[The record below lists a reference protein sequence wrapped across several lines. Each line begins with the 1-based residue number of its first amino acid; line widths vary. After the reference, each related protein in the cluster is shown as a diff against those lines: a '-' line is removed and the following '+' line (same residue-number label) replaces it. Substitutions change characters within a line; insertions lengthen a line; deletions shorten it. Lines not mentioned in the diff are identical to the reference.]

1 LADKIK
7 PPVLLVNVYPYHPG
21 FVLAILKP
29 KLSDCRGLPAFG
41 GVAVATRKM
50 TFRYSVLC
58 GMSPDAVDAVRS
70 AIPMGFKF

>member
-1 LADKIK
+1 MNDLFPSPAKRWIINPK
-7 PPVLLVNVYPYHPG
+7 QSRKRL
-21 FVLAILKP
+21 P

-41 GVAVATRKM
+41 GVAAATRKM

-58 GMSPDAVDAVRS
+58 GMSSGAGYAVRQ